1 MARDARYRRGLAL
14 ADVAS
19 ALVALAVGTLLV
31 GDPVHMHVGA
41 LALVPLIA
49 LVAKAIGLYDRDEHL
64 LRKTTLDEAP
74 SVFQVATCFALVAWL
89 AQPLLV
95 RGDFGREQIFAI
107 WVVLFVVMLTLRL
120 GARVAVR
127 LTSDPERILFIGDA
141 PSADRVCSRL
151 GQTHGVR
158 VEIVGRV
165 PLVPEHASQN
175 GSTIGAMDTL
185 GIVLIEHEVH
195 RAVIAADTA
204 DSEDMLH
211 AIRLVKSLGVK
222 VSVLPRLFEVVGSSV
237 EFDDID
243 GVTLLGVRRFG
254 LTRSSALLKRSLDV
268 VGASV
273 GLVVLAPTLAMVAVA
288 IRLTTPGPA
297 LFRQTR
303 IGRRGERFTMLKFRT
318 MCDDADSLKAD
329 LAALSEA
336 DGLFKMSNDPR
347 ITPVGGFLRRTSLD
361 ELPQL
366 MNVLKGDMSL
376 VGPRPLI
383 PNEDAQVE
391 GWRRR
396 RLHVQPGMTGLWQI
410 FGSSRIPMHEMVK
423 IDYLYGANW
432 SLWLDLKILA
442 RTIPYALGRRGM

>member
-1 MARDARYRRGLAL
+1 
-14 ADVAS
+14 
-19 ALVALAVGTLLV
+19 
-31 GDPVHMHVGA
+31 
-41 LALVPLIA
+41 
-49 LVAKAIGLYDRDEHL
+49 
-64 LRKTTLDEAP
+64 
-74 SVFQVATCFALVAWL
+74 
-89 AQPLLV
+89 
-95 RGDFGREQIFAI
+95 
-107 WVVLFVVMLTLRL
+107 
-120 GARVAVR
+120 
-127 LTSDPERILFIGDA
+127 
-141 PSADRVCSRL
+141 
-151 GQTHGVR
+151 
-158 VEIVGRV
+158 
-165 PLVPEHASQN
+165 
-175 GSTIGAMDTL
+175 MDTL
-185 GIVLIEHEVH
+185 GVVLVEHEVH

-237 EFDDID
+237 AFDDID

-254 LTRSSALLKRSLDV
+254 LTRSSELLKRSLDV
-268 VGASV
+268 VGASL
-273 GLVVLAPTLAMVAVA
+273 GLVVLAPTLAMIAVA

-318 MCDDADSLKAD
+318 MCDDADALKAD
-329 LAALSEA
+329 LIALSEA
-336 DGLFKMSNDPR
+336 DGLFKIADDPR
-347 ITPVGGFLRRTSLD
+347 ITRVGRLLRRTSLD

-366 MNVLKGDMSL
+366 INVLRGDMSL
-376 VGPRPLI
+376 VGPRPLV

-410 FGSSRIPMHEMVK
+410 FGSSRIPLHEMVK